1 MTLQNT
7 MDGLRDLRLSGMLEG
22 LEHQLSQTTYTELA
36 FEQRLGHLID
46 AESSHRD
53 GKRLRR
59 LLKNARLKV
68 NAEPEAIDYRPGR
81 GLDRSVMGD
90 LLTCGWIERQQN
102 VLVTGHTGTGKT
114 WLACSLGVQ
123 AARKGLTVAYKRVGR
138 LLEEM
143 EIAHV
148 DGSLMKLRNQLAKVQ
163 LLILDDF
170 GLTQL
175 SNRGRA
181 DLLEVLDDRVGTGAT
196 LVAGQLPVKDW
207 HGFIN
212 DPALADAILD
222 RLIHSSHKLV
232 LKGESMRKRKTSTN
246 EQIS

>member
-1 MTLQNT
+1 
-7 MDGLRDLRLSGMLEG
+7 
-22 LEHQLSQTTYTELA
+22 
-36 FEQRLGHLID
+36 
-46 AESSHRD
+46 
-53 GKRLRR
+53 
-59 LLKNARLKV
+59 
-68 NAEPEAIDYRPGR
+68 
-81 GLDRSVMGD
+81 
-90 LLTCGWIERQQN
+90 
-102 VLVTGHTGTGKT
+102 
-114 WLACSLGVQ
+114 
-123 AARKGLTVAYKRVGR
+123 
-138 LLEEM
+138 
-143 EIAHV
+143 
-148 DGSLMKLRNQLAKVQ
+148 MKLRNQLAKVQ

-175 SNRGRA
+175 SSRGRA

-212 DPALADAILD
+212 DPELADAILD